1 VYRTKRVV
9 KARVVGTGINVIG
22 QPELRDSAQP
32 LKIRMLNEVE
42 NQVKGN
48 GDEAVNRVVENLMF
62 IERWQWKRFDE
73 NPDLKG

>member
-1 VYRTKRVV
+1 M

-22 QPELRDSAQP
+22 QSELRDSAQP

-62 IERWQWKRFDE
+62 IERWQWKTV
-73 NPDLKG
+73 

>member
-1 VYRTKRVV
+1 MHRTERVV

-22 QPELRDSAQP
+22 QSELRDSAQP

-62 IERWQWKRFDE
+62 IERWQWKTV
-73 NPDLKG
+73 